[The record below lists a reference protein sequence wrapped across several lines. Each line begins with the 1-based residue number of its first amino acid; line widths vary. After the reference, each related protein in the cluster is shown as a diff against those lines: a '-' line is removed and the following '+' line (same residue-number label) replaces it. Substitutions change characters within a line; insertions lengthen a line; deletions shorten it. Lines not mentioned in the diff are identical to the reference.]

1 MAQYWRAFC
10 AELALHDKHLPTF
23 VHNEFEAYLKCGLLE
38 YGYARCICEDCG
50 QEHNVGYSC
59 KRRGFCSPCAGRRME
74 ETAKHLVE
82 SVLPE
87 VPLRQW
93 VMTLP
98 WKLRTPLGYDRE
110 AMAVFVR
117 SFAQALSRR
126 YKHVA
131 KRVRAPSENEL
142 LRIAA
147 EVSGKVMVRCGL

>member
-1 MAQYWRAFC
+1 
-10 AELALHDKHLPTF
+10 
-23 VHNEFEAYLKCGLLE
+23 
-38 YGYARCICEDCG
+38 
-50 QEHNVGYSC
+50 
-59 KRRGFCSPCAGRRME
+59 ME